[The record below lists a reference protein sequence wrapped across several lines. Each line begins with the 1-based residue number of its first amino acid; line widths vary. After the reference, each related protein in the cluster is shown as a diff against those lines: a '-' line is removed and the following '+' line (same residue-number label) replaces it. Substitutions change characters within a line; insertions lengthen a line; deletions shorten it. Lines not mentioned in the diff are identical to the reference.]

1 MNGDVSTGRTALR
14 GRYRPAAIEAEAVD
28 AGAAPGWFVTYA
40 DLMSLLLTFF
50 ILIVSMSDLRT
61 EPKVVQAVDAMQRQ
75 FGYEASPTGEA
86 GVGPG
91 RRDAVLIAPPKFKP
105 PPSERL
111 VAAGGSL
118 AFAEN
123 SAELTDGE
131 RQRLQDIVAPF
142 RGSTQRIEIR
152 GHSTRRPL
160 GDDSP
165 FADHWDLAYA
175 RCREV
180 LRLTVEAGIDPKRVR
195 LSVAGEHEPVH
206 TGDEARERRD
216 NSRVE
221 VFLLNEFSGSNEKT
235 DAPASPAPSVR

>member
-1 MNGDVSTGRTALR
+1 MDGDALTSR
-14 GRYRPAAIEAEAVD
+14 RAMRNRRRHATVEAEAAD
-28 AGAAPGWFVTYA
+28 SGAAPGWFVTYA

-75 FGYEASPTGEA
+75 FGYEAAPTGEM

-91 RRDAVLIAPPKFKP
+91 RRDVTLTAPPKFKP
-105 PPSERL
+105 PASERL
-111 VAAGGSL
+111 GAAGGSI

-131 RQRLQDIVAPF
+131 RQHLEDIVAPF
-142 RGSTQRIEIR
+142 RGSTQKIEIR

-160 GDDSP
+160 ADDSP

-180 LRLTVEAGIDPKRVR
+180 MRLTLEAGIDAKRLR
-195 LSVAGEHEPVH
+195 LSVAGEHEPVYK
-206 TGDEARERRD
+206 GDDARERRD

-221 VFLLNEFSGSNEKT
+221 VFLLNEFA
-235 DAPASPAPSVR
+235 DP